1 MRTGKSGKALR
12 CRFVNDVLQHRKRKK
27 DLIRRFPVKWTHR
40 EIDCGYCWELCN
52 IGTDEIL
59 LEDDKVLD
67 WDEALKVCKK
77 CGRYY
82 DDPEGF

>member
-1 MRTGKSGKALR
+1 M
-12 CRFVNDVLQHRKRKK
+12 LQHRKRKK